1 VGHVARTGEKM
12 DVYRTTV
19 GKLKE
24 RDHLEDLDVG
34 GDNTKLDRE
43 EV

>member
-1 VGHVARTGEKM
+1 MWHLLEEKM
-12 DVYRTTV
+12 NVYKTTV

-34 GDNTKLDRE
+34 AG
-43 EV
+43 